1 MTGAAPPRDPRY
13 RPFRV
18 AVLGVYLL
26 VVSVFSLLI
35 TASVARSVRSMSPRR
50 EPVRTATLD
59 QEACA
64 ARASSLFDDLE
75 ARRRALTGL
84 AHASRADASWMS
96 FRVEWL
102 DRLRQAERS
111 CGVDAPDRRDLAK
124 LFRQLEHLEDLYTTS
139 AVQYSGEI
147 GPALESFQQM
157 LIRTRST
164 R

>member
-1 MTGAAPPRDPRY
+1 MARAPASRDPRFRTY
-13 RPFRV
+13 RV
-18 AVLGVYLL
+18 AVIGVYLV

-35 TASVARSVRSMSPRR
+35 TVSVARSVRSMTPRR

-59 QEACA
+59 RPACT
-64 ARASSLFDDLE
+64 ARASELGEELE
-75 ARRRALTGL
+75 RNRRALATI
-84 AHASRADASWMS
+84 APARRADTSWMS

-111 CGVDAPDRRDLAK
+111 CGVDAPGREDLAR

-139 AVQYSGEI
+139 AVQYSGEV
-147 GPALESFQQM
+147 GPALDRFQQM
-157 LIRTRST
+157 LAAARER